1 VSSAANG
8 AIKDEFDVDHVHVT
22 VRHGCTRRDQYELR
36 VAAPIAAH
44 VRAQISARGDARDI
58 GALLV
63 VEVSGVHQITV
74 AAEQGRVVVMPRM
87 TRDRA
92 LQRDDMMAVARILAA
107 G

>member
-1 VSSAANG
+1 MSSATNG
-8 AIKDEFDVDHVHVT
+8 AIKDEFDVEHVHVI

-36 VAAPIAAH
+36 VAAPIGAD
-44 VRAQISARGDARDI
+44 VRAEICARGEARDL
-58 GALLV
+58 GPLLV

-92 LQRDDMMAVARILAA
+92 FQRDDMMAIARILAA